1 MATHPK
7 ASLRPGLG
15 GEPAVLELER
25 PLAASLTPGPPFAAH
40 FHSPA
45 GVVLLREPA
54 ALGGF
59 FAGSLSSLSVE
70 EVLGHIV
77 SGIRSGQLTLQHGPV
92 QRTVTFRDGQPT
104 FAISSVQHERIGS
117 VVVQL
122 GLVSPEQLHQA
133 LGKVTSTQ
141 RIGAVLTREG
151 FVSEA
156 NLYSAMTYLVREVML
171 NLFEMQ
177 EGSFLFLEGRQPPG
191 DQVKLHERTRDL
203 VIEGLKRGEAVARL
217 RRRFPDDLL
226 VTTGAEAPPP
236 GEEALFAR
244 AAQGATL
251 GALRS
256 FWEASLF
263 SFLTWVEERMRDG
276 ALVIQLKT
284 AVPAVPPVAPMP
296 RRASGSFAAIPPPSV
311 APLSPEERFN
321 SLLAQIHT
329 AIRLAG
335 ANPDLLRG
343 FLESPQPGLETAYEG
358 VTLGP
363 DGRLDVAR
371 IRRNVSVGGG
381 EALSR
386 AMTLEA
392 IDAFVA
398 YALFS
403 ARNVLPGEMSERLMR
418 GYRDLQEGLS

>member
-1 MATHPK
+1 VAARPK
-7 ASLRPGLG
+7 ASLRPGQG

-25 PLAASLTPGPPFAAH
+25 PLAASLSSGQPLVAH
-40 FHSPA
+40 FHSPE

-70 EVLGHIV
+70 EVLGHVV
-77 SGIRSGQLTLQHGPV
+77 SGIRSGQLILQHGPV
-92 QRTVTFRDGQPT
+92 QRTVIFRDGQPT
-104 FAISSVQHERIGS
+104 FAVSSVHHERLGS

-122 GLVSPEQLHQA
+122 GLVTPEQLHVA
-133 LGKVTSTQ
+133 LGKVTPTL
-141 RIGAVLTREG
+141 RIGALLTREG
-151 FVSEA
+151 FLSEA

-171 NLFEMQ
+171 NLFEMS

-191 DQVKLHERTRDL
+191 DLVKIQERTRDL
-203 VIEGLKRGEAVARL
+203 VIQGLKRGEAVARL
-217 RRRFPDDLL
+217 RRRFPDDLM
-226 VTTGAEAPPP
+226 VATGAQAPPP
-236 GEEALFAR
+236 GEEALFAQ
-244 AAQGATL
+244 AAHGTSL

-256 FWEASLF
+256 FWEGSLF

-284 AVPAVPPVAPMP
+284 VVPAVAPVVPVP
-296 RRASGSFAAIPPPSV
+296 RRASGSFAVIPPATPM
-311 APLSPEERFN
+311 SPEERFN
-321 SLLAQIHT
+321 WLLAQIHT

-343 FLESPQPGLETAYEG
+343 FLESPQPGLEAAYEG

-371 IRRNVSVGGG
+371 IRQNVSSGG
-381 EALSR
+381 EALAR

-392 IDAFVA
+392 LDAFVS
-398 YALFS
+398 YALFT
-403 ARNVLPGEMSERLMR
+403 ARNVLPGEMSERLYR

>member
-1 MATHPK
+1 MAARPK
-7 ASLRPGLG
+7 ASLRPGQG

-25 PLAASLTPGPPFAAH
+25 PLAASLTPGQPLVAH
-40 FHSPA
+40 FHSSE

-70 EVLGHIV
+70 EVLGHVV
-77 SGIRSGQLTLQHGPV
+77 SGIRSGQLTLQNGPV

-104 FAISSVQHERIGS
+104 FAVSSVHHERLGS

-122 GLVSPEQLHQA
+122 GLVTPEQLHLA
-133 LGKVTSTQ
+133 LGKVTPSL

-151 FVSEA
+151 FLSEA

-171 NLFEMQ
+171 NLFEMA

-191 DQVKLHERTRDL
+191 DQVKLQERTRDL
-203 VIEGLKRGEAVARL
+203 VIQGLKRGEAVARL
-217 RRRFPDDLL
+217 RRRFPDELM

-236 GEEALFAR
+236 GEESLFAQ
-244 AAQGATL
+244 AAPGTSL

-256 FWEASLF
+256 FWEGSLF

-276 ALVIQLKT
+276 ALVIQLRT
-284 AVPAVPPVAPMP
+284 TVPAVAPVAPMP
-296 RRASGSFAAIPPPSV
+296 RRASGTFAAIPPPVV
-311 APLSPEERFN
+311 APMSPEERFN

-343 FLESPQPGLETAYEG
+343 FLESPQPGLEAAYEG

-363 DGRLDVAR
+363 DGRLDVER
-371 IRRNVSVGGG
+371 IRSNVSSGG
-381 EALSR
+381 EALAR

-392 IDAFVA
+392 LDAFVS

-403 ARNVLPGEMSERLMR
+403 ARNVLPGEMSERLYR

>member
-1 MATHPK
+1 MAARPK
-7 ASLRPGLG
+7 ASFRPGQG

-25 PLAASLTPGPPFAAH
+25 PLAASLSPGQPLVAH
-40 FHSPA
+40 FHSPE

-54 ALGGF
+54 SLGGF

-104 FAISSVQHERIGS
+104 FAISSVHHERIGS

-122 GLVSPEQLHQA
+122 GLVTPEQLHSA
-133 LGKVTSTQ
+133 LGKVTPAL
-141 RIGAVLTREG
+141 RIGAVLSREG
-151 FVSEA
+151 YLSEA

-171 NLFEMQ
+171 NLFEMS

-203 VIEGLKRGEAVARL
+203 VLQGIKRGEAVARL
-217 RRRFPDDLL
+217 RRRFPDDLM

-236 GEEALFAR
+236 GEEALFAQ
-244 AAQGATL
+244 AAAGTSL

-256 FWEASLF
+256 FWEGSLF

-276 ALVIQLKT
+276 ALVVQLK
-284 AVPAVPPVAPMP
+284 ASVPAVAPVTAVP
-296 RRASGSFAAIPPPSV
+296 RRASGTFMAIPPPA
-311 APLSPEERFN
+311 APPMSPEERFN
-321 SLLAQIHT
+321 ALLAQIHT

-371 IRRNVSVGGG
+371 IRQNVSSGG
-381 EALSR
+381 EALTR

-392 IDAFVA
+392 VDAFVS

-403 ARNVLPGEMSERLMR
+403 ARNVLPGEMSERLSR